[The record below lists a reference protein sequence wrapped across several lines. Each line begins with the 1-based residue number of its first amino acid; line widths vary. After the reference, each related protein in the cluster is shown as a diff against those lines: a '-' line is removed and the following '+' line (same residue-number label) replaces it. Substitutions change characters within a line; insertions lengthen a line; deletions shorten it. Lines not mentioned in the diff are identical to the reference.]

1 MVEKIIDFQIP
12 TERIELYKTLKEKYN
27 PEGSKLRDYQLQLLR
42 AIKAFDC
49 FCREN
54 NIFYTLAYGSLLGA
68 VRHKGF
74 IPWDDDMDIWM
85 DREHYDKLCSL
96 MKGTSNLVT
105 DEIGFTF
112 GTRCVMWYPPF
123 AYIDVFV
130 VDACPNNPFLRFI
143 KQHTAEVVNMLI
155 KARTRLSARNFSKPK
170 LWFVFM
176 PFSLI
181 LTGGGWHNVLRRV
194 SGWFTCGKES
204 KCLQVQVYNECVSSI
219 WHRYPSSAFS
229 QIVYADFEGIKLP
242 IPVGYEEL
250 LRVRYGDYMSLPKKL
265 HVHGF
270 LDNVPINK
278 IEE

>member
-68 VRHKGF
+68 VRHTGF

-85 DREHYDKLCSL
+85 DRENYDKLCSL

-181 LTGGGWHNVLRRV
+181 LTGGG
-194 SGWFTCGKES
+194 
-204 KCLQVQVYNECVSSI
+204 
-219 WHRYPSSAFS
+219 
-229 QIVYADFEGIKLP
+229 GI
-242 IPVGYEEL
+242 
-250 LRVRYGDYMSLPKKL
+250 MSFVEFPAGL
-265 HVHGF
+265 HVGKKVNVYKFRCTTNVYLQYGIVILHQLF
-270 LDNVPINK
+270 LKLYMLILRGLNCLFLWDTKNFCVFDMGI
-278 IEE
+278 I